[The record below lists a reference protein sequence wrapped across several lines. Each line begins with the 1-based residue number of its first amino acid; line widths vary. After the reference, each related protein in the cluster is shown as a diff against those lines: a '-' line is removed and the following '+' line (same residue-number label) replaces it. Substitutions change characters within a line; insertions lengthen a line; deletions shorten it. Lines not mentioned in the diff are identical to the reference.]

1 MGIDNFVDNTVTNN
15 QLLTTGPIAAGRQ
28 SMSLTDQSIINDG
41 VERYVTDYYSGN
53 QVMVFLSDLW
63 IDDLTMIQFQAH
75 QNKRP
80 FYGYKSQRWDTVAAG
95 TQIVEGVFALNY
107 THTNYLNMAVAY
119 ALKKNGDN
127 VQSSQGRVNDAD
139 VAAFIQDIR
148 NNPLMLQNLSY
159 DQSGNPV
166 KFQAPLNLLS
176 FDDKANLLEDALWGA
191 PKSQA
196 LHENDVISPDNLP
209 GFDIVISFGNYPQDR
224 PAGGKDEVISSHTTK
239 IINDVR
245 ILSHSIQASV
255 TGEPIQEVYTFI
267 ARGIDFPL
275 TRSPLRFS
283 QSSTIGTSDPANTD
297 LK

>member
-1 MGIDNFVDNTVTNN
+1 MGIDQFINNTITNN
-15 QLLTTGPIAAGRQ
+15 QLLTTGPITGGRQ

-80 FYGYKSQRWDTVAAG
+80 FYGYKSQRWDTVATG
-95 TQIVEGVFALNY
+95 TQIVEGMFSMNY

-127 VQSSQGRVNDAD
+127 VQSSQGKISDTD
-139 VAAFIQDIR
+139 VATFIQDIR
-148 NNPLMLQNLSY
+148 NNPLMLSSLAY

-166 KFQAPLNLLS
+166 KFQAPLNQLS

-191 PKSQA
+191 PKSQT
-196 LHENDVISPDNLP
+196 LTENDVISPDNLP

-245 ILSHSIQASV
+245 ILSHQIQASI

-267 ARGIDFPL
+267 ARGVDFPL
-275 TRSPLRFS
+275 TRTPLRFS
-283 QSSTIGTSDPANTD
+283 QSSTVNNINGGNSNG
-297 LK
+297 